1 MTAATT
7 TKTQPRRIVCFGEM
21 LLRLTPPGRERLLQ
35 SPRFETSFGGAETN
49 VAVGLARLGD
59 DARMITVL
67 PEGAIGQAALAELGR
82 WGVDT
87 AGVRLAPGRMGL
99 YFLTP
104 GAVLRPAE
112 ALYDRTGSAFAHAA
126 PDLIDWTAELAGAA
140 WLHVSGITP
149 AVSPNAAAAAL
160 TAVKTARALGVSVS
174 FDGNFR
180 ARVWADR
187 IAEAPAILRGV
198 LAHADLAF
206 IAHRDIGLI
215 LGEVF
220 DDPKA
225 AANAAFE
232 AFPHLARI
240 AATSRTI
247 LGPEEHDLSA
257 RLFTR
262 AGDHQTETVRLK
274 GIVDRVG
281 AGDAFSAG
289 VLHSLA
295 AGLGDA
301 EALDYGL
308 ACCALKH
315 GIVGD
320 FPLITPEDV
329 AGFSATQGDLRR

>member
-1 MTAATT
+1 MTAAIT
-7 TKTQPRRIVCFGEM
+7 TKAPPRRIVCFGEM
-21 LLRLTPPGRERLLQ
+21 LLRLTPPGRELLLQ
-35 SPRFETSFGGAETN
+35 TSRLETSFGGAETN

-59 DARMITVL
+59 DARMVTVL
-67 PEGAIGQAALAELGR
+67 PDNAIGQAALAELRR

-87 AGVRLAPGRMGL
+87 GGVRMAAGRMGL

-112 ALYDRTGSAFAHAA
+112 VLYDRTGSAFAGAA
-126 PDLIDWTAELAGAA
+126 PDLIDWTATLDGAA
-140 WLHVSGITP
+140 WLHLSGITP

-160 TAVKTARALGVSVS
+160 TAVKAARALGVKVS

-187 IAEAPAILRGV
+187 IGQAPAVLRA
-198 LAHADLAF
+198 LLSHADLAF
-206 IAHRDIGLI
+206 IDHRDIGLI
-215 LGEVF
+215 LAQTF
-220 DDPKA
+220 SDPVA
-225 AANAAFE
+225 AATAAFE
-232 AFPHLARI
+232 AIPTLARI

-247 LGPEEHDLSA
+247 LGPQDHDLSA

-262 AGDHQTETVRLK
+262 DGVLETQTVRLN

-289 VLHSLA
+289 VLHSLMA
-295 AGLGDA
+295 DA
-301 EALDYGL
+301 SDKRAIEFGL

-315 GIVGD
+315 GIFGD
-320 FPLITPEDV
+320 LPLITEADV
-329 AGFSATQGDLRR
+329 AAFSAEQGDVRR